1 MSLRPVTIIG
11 VVVSMLGGT
20 SLGVAA
26 FWSALYY
33 EGEARHERVLVSA
46 AREIQA
52 SYVAEVD
59 AEELVDNAIRG
70 MIDGLDGHSAFLDD
84 VALIVLEE
92 ETSGRFGGVGMEVGR
107 EDEHITVHPMAGAPA
122 ERAGIAPG
130 DRLIEVDHRSLEG
143 RTVADAVQDL
153 RGEPG
158 TDVHVRVQRQSV
170 GEALDFNITRGMIA
184 SVFGRMLAPGV
195 GYVRIYQ
202 FDRPTHADLEDVV
215 EDLQRE
221 GSLSGLVLD
230 LRRNPGGLLE
240 TAIDVADAFLIDGVI
255 VSIDGREANAQRR
268 FYAAADDIVG
278 GAPIAV
284 LIDGFS
290 ASASEVVA
298 GALKDR
304 GRAVVIGS
312 QSFGKGS
319 VQSVIRLGSRALK
332 LTTAHY
338 LTPSGHSIQDGGVTP
353 DIEVTRMTNE
363 SRRAFDKRLFD
374 TALAELR
381 RTGTG

>member
-1 MSLRPVTIIG
+1 MRRSRGKRLGRRFDYHVGMSLRPVTIIG

-84 VALIVLEE
+84 LALIVLEE

-170 GEALDFNITRGMIA
+170 GEPLDFNITRGMIA

-202 FDRPTHADLEDVV
+202 FDRPTHADLDNYAKGTDIDALIDFLEYHKLIVKAEDHEKMAS
-215 EDLQRE
+215 EDL
-221 GSLSGLVLD
+221 S
-230 LRRNPGGLLE
+230 
-240 TAIDVADAFLIDGVI
+240 
-255 VSIDGREANAQRR
+255 
-268 FYAAADDIVG
+268 
-278 GAPIAV
+278 
-284 LIDGFS
+284 
-290 ASASEVVA
+290 
-298 GALKDR
+298 
-304 GRAVVIGS
+304 
-312 QSFGKGS
+312 
-319 VQSVIRLGSRALK
+319 
-332 LTTAHY
+332 
-338 LTPSGHSIQDGGVTP
+338 
-353 DIEVTRMTNE
+353 
-363 SRRAFDKRLFD
+363 
-374 TALAELR
+374 
-381 RTGTG
+381 